1 MAEQDDKLDVEAIQD
16 KNEAVKDLEKLSL
29 DPDSFEDIEREF
41 RQFMDEIVGQQNLKR
56 FKDEYQKI
64 FKTLKTSYQSERKI
78 VQRCK
83 TMISEIWEKATNVKS
98 AIRMAQEEVDKIQSL
113 KIKVEEE
120 QIKLGSRKED
130 EKTKQAQILKL
141 KLEIEALDEL
151 SKQPIELQ
159 EEYELKQQDKKYEE
173 MTRLYEEQLEKMAI
187 AKAQHKDL
195 EARQKQLVDK
205 NMEMSQKNRMYN
217 EKIMH
222 NALLKKQKDEQKQV
236 LIVQTEEKK
245 TEKANIV
252 KENEEI
258 IQEIER
264 KKNLLSE
271 KENFKDNEEA
281 KLEKKKKELMSTK
294 KMLDEAKKL
303 YNKSSTDNTR
313 NTSAINDQKAHKQK
327 VAHEVIEAQKD
338 L

>member
-1 MAEQDDKLDVEAIQD
+1 
-16 KNEAVKDLEKLSL
+16 
-29 DPDSFEDIEREF
+29 
-41 RQFMDEIVGQQNLKR
+41 
-56 FKDEYQKI
+56 
-64 FKTLKTSYQSERKI
+64 
-78 VQRCK
+78 
-83 TMISEIWEKATNVKS
+83 
-98 AIRMAQEEVDKIQSL
+98 
-113 KIKVEEE
+113 
-120 QIKLGSRKED
+120 
-130 EKTKQAQILKL
+130 
-141 KLEIEALDEL
+141 
-151 SKQPIELQ
+151 
-159 EEYELKQQDKKYEE
+159 

-264 KKNLLSE
+264 KKNLLLE
-271 KENFKDNEEA
+271 KENSKDNEEA
-281 KLEKKKKELMSTK
+281 KLEKKKKELMNTK

-327 VAHEVIEAQKD
+327 VAHEVVEAQKD

>member
-1 MAEQDDKLDVEAIQD
+1 
-16 KNEAVKDLEKLSL
+16 
-29 DPDSFEDIEREF
+29 
-41 RQFMDEIVGQQNLKR
+41 
-56 FKDEYQKI
+56 
-64 FKTLKTSYQSERKI
+64 
-78 VQRCK
+78 
-83 TMISEIWEKATNVKS
+83 
-98 AIRMAQEEVDKIQSL
+98 
-113 KIKVEEE
+113 
-120 QIKLGSRKED
+120 
-130 EKTKQAQILKL
+130 
-141 KLEIEALDEL
+141 
-151 SKQPIELQ
+151 
-159 EEYELKQQDKKYEE
+159 
-173 MTRLYEEQLEKMAI
+173 
-187 AKAQHKDL
+187 
-195 EARQKQLVDK
+195 
-205 NMEMSQKNRMYN
+205 MEMSQKNRMYN

-313 NTSAINDQKAHKQK
+313 NTSAIND
-327 VAHEVIEAQKD
+327 
-338 L
+338 